1 MTTLEAR
8 YVDRLK
14 EFQDRRETLR
24 SEITDDPEALK
35 QALEKVDAEEVDYML
50 LAAPY
55 VKEYTSDAQVQAST
69 SKPAGIMDTFMTVTS
84 KSNRNAVLQ
93 KYLLQV
99 EQDSSATMEV
109 AKETD
114 ELVCVVCDA
123 AMLLNSRESL
133 LVCPYCATVRPY
145 LGNTQ
150 ANLTY
155 QEEISQNVVSSFSYK
170 RLNHFS
176 EWLGS
181 IQARASTEIGQ
192 DVIDAIRGEFKKN
205 RASQKKDIT
214 PAKVRLYM
222 KKLNMNKLYEHAH
235 YVATLISGIP
245 APTLEPEL
253 EVKLKHMFVNI
264 QDPFERAIR
273 GTARKNFLS
282 YSFVLY
288 KFCELLGRDDLL
300 CHFSLLKSSEKLHA
314 QDIIW
319 KAITTELQ
327 WQFIPSV

>member
-1 MTTLEAR
+1 MSTLEAR
-8 YVDRLK
+8 YVDK
-14 EFQDRRETLR
+14 INEFTVRRERLHKEETDPLVLQ
-24 SEITDDPEALK
+24 SKLEIV
-35 QALEKVDAEEVDYML
+35 EKEEVEYML
-50 LAAPY
+50 VAAPF
-55 VKEYTSDAQVQAST
+55 VKEYTSDVEVCPAI
-69 SKPAGIMDTFMTVTS
+69 KPAGTMDTFMTVTS
-84 KSNRNAVLQ
+84 KSNRNEVLQ

-99 EQDSSATMEV
+99 EGDSTAVWKGS
-109 AKETD
+109 KEAD
-114 ELVCVVCDA
+114 ELVCPSCNMPMV
-123 AMLLNSRESL
+123 LNSRESS
-133 LVCPYCATVRPY
+133 LVCPNCAMVKTY
-145 LGNTQ
+145 LGNTE
-150 ANLTY
+150 ANLSY

-214 PAKVRLYM
+214 PVKVRHYM
-222 KKLNMNKLYEHAH
+222 KKLNLNKLYEHAH

-245 APTLEPEL
+245 APSLEPEL
-253 EVKLKHMFVNI
+253 ETQLKHMFVSI
-264 QDPFERAIR
+264 QDPFERAIK
-273 GTARKNFLS
+273 GTTRKNFLS

-314 QDIIW
+314 QDMIW
-319 KAITTELQ
+319 KAITAELQ

>member
-1 MTTLEAR
+1 
-8 YVDRLK
+8 
-14 EFQDRRETLR
+14 
-24 SEITDDPEALK
+24 
-35 QALEKVDAEEVDYML
+35 
-50 LAAPY
+50 
-55 VKEYTSDAQVQAST
+55 
-69 SKPAGIMDTFMTVTS
+69 MDTFMTVTS

-99 EQDSSATMEV
+99 ENDATATVE
-109 AKETD
+109 AKEAD
-114 ELVCVVCDA
+114 ELVCTQCNA
-123 AMLLNSRESL
+123 AMVLDSRESS
-133 LVCPYCATVRPY
+133 LVCPECATVRPY
-145 LGNTQ
+145 LGNTE
-150 ANLTY
+150 ANLSY
-155 QEEISQNVVSSFSYK
+155 QEEIAQNVVSSFSYK

-214 PAKVRLYM
+214 PAKVRQYM
-222 KKLNMNKLYEHAH
+222 KKLNLNKLYEHAH

-245 APTLEPEL
+245 APALEPEL
-253 EVKLKHMFVNI
+253 ETKLKHMFVSI
-264 QDPFERAIR
+264 QDPFERAIK
-273 GTARKNFLS
+273 GTTRKNFLS

-314 QDIIW
+314 QDMIW
-319 KAITTELQ
+319 KSITTELQ